1 MPQTRSHVHHQT
13 HPARTTVCRAR
24 AAILAA
30 ASLALCAMILAAASV
45 GCASKRHAL
54 VPPQEVVAPYDASRG
69 EPIWAVI
76 PLRNESGTS
85 AVDPL
90 AVSDKVVAAAA
101 QVRGI
106 QVLPLNRTLEAMRA
120 LDMQDIRTLSDIQ
133 RLADGMN
140 VDAMIAGTIT
150 AWDPY
155 TPAIGLTLAL
165 HVRQGRLQSR
175 VGQRLD
181 PVALQMRPTESYT
194 ISGRLEIEDE
204 GPASVAAQHL
214 DGKNQGVQ
222 MRVQAY
228 ARGRS
233 EPGSATGWRRFLS
246 SMELFSEFGAYD
258 TVSAL
263 MDREWQRVSRVE
275 ARRK

>member
-1 MPQTRSHVHHQT
+1 M
-13 HPARTTVCRAR
+13 CFM
-24 AAILAA
+24 LASCTA
-30 ASLALCAMILAAASV
+30 VFV
-45 GCASKRHAL
+45 GVSCASKRGAL
-54 VPPQEVVAPYDASRG
+54 VAPQEMISPYDSSRG
-69 EPIWAVI
+69 EVLWAVA

-85 AVDPL
+85 AVDAL
-90 AVSDKVVAAAA
+90 AVTDKVVAAAA
-101 QVRGI
+101 QARGI

-120 LDMQDIRTLSDIQ
+120 LDLQEIRSLSDIQ
-133 RLADGMN
+133 RLAAGMN
-140 VDAMIAGTIT
+140 VDAIVAGTIT

-165 HVRQGRLQSR
+165 HVREGRLQSQLP
-175 VGQRLD
+175 QRLD
-181 PVALQMRPTESYT
+181 PVALQMGPTDRYT
-194 ISGRLEIEDE
+194 ISGRMELEDE
-204 GPASVAAQHL
+204 GPASVTAQHL

-228 ARGRS
+228 ARGRN
-233 EPGSATGWRRFLS
+233 EPGSATGWRRFLA

-263 MDREWQRVSRVE
+263 MDREWQRVSRTE